1 MSDLVFLKGLS
12 TNLDSHSLVNGQILF
27 TEDTNEL
34 YIDFLSPE
42 DGELIR
48 KPIQDKQVAELLQQH
63 IENLNKVENKSSEDI
78 RNELTYENIITALGY
93 VPSAG
98 EESSFAAESITYN
111 NKESNLNGENVQ
123 AALDEIVE
131 KNAVN
136 QLKIEQIELELVQ
149 ENIEKSNKVWKT
161 DENGVPGWRDG
172 ESSSITLYNEMGTNT
187 DGAMTQAAVTEIIG
201 DIGSILDEIN
211 MMEV

>member
-1 MSDLVFLKGLS
+1 MSDLVFFKGLS

-42 DGELIR
+42 DKELVR

-93 VPSAG
+93 IPSAG
-98 EESSFAAESITYN
+98 GDSSFAAESITYN
-111 NKESNLNGENVQ
+111 NEESNLNGENVQ

-131 KNAVN
+131 KNAIN

-161 DENGVPGWRDG
+161 DENGVPGWY
-172 ESSSITLYNEMGTNT
+172 EEKTVILYNEIGDNT
-187 DGAMTQAAVTEIIG
+187 DGAMTQAAVTALVG

>member
-93 VPSAG
+93 TPAAG
-98 EESSFAAESITYN
+98 EGSSFAADSIIYN
-111 NKESNLNGENVQ
+111 NVESGLNGENVQ
-123 AALDEIVE
+123 TALDEIVE

-136 QLKIEQIELELVQ
+136 QLKIEQIETELIQ

-161 DENGVPGWRDG
+161 DENGVPGWYEDT
-172 ESSSITLYNEMGTNT
+172 SSSSSRVEGTKL
-187 DGAMTQAAVTEIIG
+187 
-201 DIGSILDEIN
+201 IL
-211 MMEV
+211 